1 METSID
7 IKNILNNNINVLEIT
22 KPIIIIMSL

>member
-22 KPIIIIMSL
+22 KPIITIMSL